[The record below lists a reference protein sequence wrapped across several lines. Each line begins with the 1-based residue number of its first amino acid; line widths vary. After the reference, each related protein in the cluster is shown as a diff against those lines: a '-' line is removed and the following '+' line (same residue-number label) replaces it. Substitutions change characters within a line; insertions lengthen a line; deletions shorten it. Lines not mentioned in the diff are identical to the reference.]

1 MTMNRKYMFIAAML
15 LSILLASMGLTTLY
29 MNISTGQEKNDDF
42 VIVTSFYP
50 MYIAALNV
58 ADSIEGVQ
66 VVNLS
71 EPQTGCLHDF
81 TLTPKD
87 MQLLSGADVFV
98 INGGGIESFMESIA
112 QTYPKLSI
120 VEACEDMDL
129 IEEEDEEN
137 AHAWMSVASYMTQ
150 VDNITAGLSKIDE
163 AHAAAYQS
171 NAAEYKKKLQPLL
184 EKQEEIA
191 GKIDF
196 SSVILFHEAY
206 AYVAKDLGVDV
217 AYVLDLDE
225 ERSVSA
231 GEVADVLEAIKNGQI
246 SYIFAEET
254 YGSKMG
260 ETVEAE
266 SDVTV
271 IYLDPL
277 NRGDYNKNSYLEGM
291 QSNLEKLNQLV
302 TIQNP

>member
-1 MTMNRKYMFIAAML
+1 MNRKYMFIAAML

-29 MNISTGQEKNDDF
+29 MNLSTGQEKNDDF

-58 ADSIEGVQ
+58 ADGIEGVQ

-87 MQLLSGADVFV
+87 MQLLSRADVFV
-98 INGGGIESFMESIA
+98 INGGGIESFMESVA
-112 QTYPKLSI
+112 ETYPKLQIIDASEGI
-120 VEACEDMDL
+120 DL
-129 IEEEDEEN
+129 IAEDDEEN
-137 AHAWMSVASYMTQ
+137 AHAWMSIASHCMQ
-150 VDNITAGLSKIDE
+150 VENITDGLAKSDSRHEMQYKN
-163 AHAAAYQS
+163 
-171 NAAEYKKKLQPLL
+171 NADNYEKKLQSLL
-184 EKQEEIA
+184 EKQEEITKHMA
-191 GKIDF
+191 ENTDVA
-196 SSVILFHEAY
+196 SVILFHEAY
-206 AYVAKDLGVDV
+206 AYVAKDLGLEV

-225 ERSVSA
+225 ERAVSA
-231 GEVADVLEAIKNGQI
+231 GEVADVLDAIETKQI

-254 YGSKMG
+254 YGGKIG
-260 ETVEAE
+260 QTVEAE

-277 NRGDYNKNSYLEGM
+277 NRGNYDKDSYLTGM
-291 QSNLEKLNQLV
+291 QSNLEK
-302 TIQNP
+302 ISMMGSE